1 MIGIQLNMHKY
12 YFFTNFLKYLSS
24 SAASFLL
31 NAPPAPRIAPASPE
45 QLAMLNKN
53 ALHSLATNLI

>member
-53 ALHSLATNLI
+53 ALH